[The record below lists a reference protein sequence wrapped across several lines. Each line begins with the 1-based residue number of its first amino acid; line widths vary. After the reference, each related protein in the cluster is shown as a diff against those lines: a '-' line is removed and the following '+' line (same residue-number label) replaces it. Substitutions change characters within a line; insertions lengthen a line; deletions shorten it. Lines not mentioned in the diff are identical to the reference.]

1 MGAVTPEKMVF
12 STFSNATVQ
21 GELKTPVAILYD
33 GSFIYTYRNGADQ
46 YVKVMRKRKDGLYD
60 LLDVEVIKSIGSRIG
75 NVRFTSDGA
84 QFYCVLY
91 SNTDD
96 NSKILRIDKNGNG
109 TIVNA
114 NVHSKLANAKALYYL
129 DGILVIFD
137 TADRIFYS
145 NSPYSSFTQVNFT
158 SGERF
163 SHITKYNNKFYL
175 FTMSGT
181 YSGTNLSSMTRINT
195 ISLNGGYAVINPTN
209 GAIIYFINYNTA
221 AAKIASSPESAST
234 QDISLGFNYMGGKC
248 IVYNNTCYFVNSNG
262 TQFNLYKRDFS
273 VNSNSFSVV
282 KGVAQSSALSCLYDN
297 FVSYNN
303 SFFYVNVSSSG
314 GGTQGVVTLSL
325 PNISLDKVYAYIRV
339 KSSSLI

>member
-12 STFSNATVQ
+12 SIFSNATVR
-21 GELKTPVAILYD
+21 GKLETPVAILND

-46 YVKVMRKRKDGLYD
+46 YVKVMRKRADGLYD
-60 LLDVEVIKSIGSRIG
+60 LLEVEAIKNLGTRIA
-75 NVRFTSDGA
+75 NVHFTSDGV

-91 SNTDD
+91 SLTDR

-114 NVHSKLANAKALYYL
+114 NVRSELANACALYYL
-129 DGILVIFD
+129 NGTLVIFD
-137 TADRIFYS
+137 SSERIFYS
-145 NSPYSSFTQVNFT
+145 SSPYSFFTQAVISSNV
-158 SGERF
+158 SF

-175 FTMSGT
+175 FTDEGT
-181 YSGTNLSSMTRINT
+181 YSGASLSSMTKINT
-195 ISLNGGYAVINPTN
+195 ISLNDGYAVINPTN
-209 GAIIYFINYNTA
+209 GAIIYFINYNTS

-248 IVYNNTCYFVNSNG
+248 IVYNNTCYLVNSNG

-282 KGVAQSSALSCLYDN
+282 KGVAQSSALNCLYDN

-339 KSSSLI
+339 KSST

>member
-75 NVRFTSDGA
+75 NVHFTSDGA

-91 SNTDD
+91 SNTDG

-129 DGILVIFD
+129 NGILVIFD
-137 TADRIFYS
+137 VADKIFYS

-181 YSGTNLSSMTRINT
+181 YSGTNLSSMTKINT

-209 GAIIYFINYNTA
+209 GAIIYFINYDTA

-282 KGVAQSSALSCLYDN
+282 KGVAQSIALSCLYDN